1 VTLDALI
8 RCAHAA
14 RHELALAC
22 GVVWLWIA
30 PVFTPAVLDPIA
42 HVLNPLASI
51 LMFAL
56 LCIRILRVL
65 FGGDPPRPDIG
76 ASR

>member
-1 VTLDALI
+1 LIETLI
-8 RCAHAA
+8 RFAHAA
-14 RHELALAC
+14 RHDVALSL

-30 PVFTPAVLDPIA
+30 PAFTPAVLDPIA
-42 HVLNPLASI
+42 HVLQFLTTA
-51 LMFAL
+51 LFFAL
-56 LCIRILRVL
+56 TCIRILRVL